1 MGFFSKLLGVTGQ
14 KVTLIRRLLR
24 ERIRQDPTAAV
35 YGQGPQ
41 LAVEMPALMMMG
53 TPEAT
58 IVTCV
63 ETCAN
68 LSRAGQNELTTAN
81 RIASFRG
88 GSAGSGSVSLG
99 VSARIR

>member
-41 LAVEMPALMMMG
+41 LAVEMPD
-53 TPEAT
+53 
-58 IVTCV
+58 
-63 ETCAN
+63 